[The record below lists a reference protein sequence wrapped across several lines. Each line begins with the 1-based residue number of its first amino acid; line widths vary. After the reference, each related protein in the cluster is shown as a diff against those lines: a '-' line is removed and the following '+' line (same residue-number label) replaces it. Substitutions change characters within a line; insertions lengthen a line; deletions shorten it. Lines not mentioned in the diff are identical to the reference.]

1 MIDIPLQIILN
12 ALAAIVVVL
21 IHEGVKYYYSLVLMH
36 PIYRE
41 REDKRFRPK
50 RYIDPIG
57 LIFFTFGSIGWQKPG
72 EFSPARFKD
81 KERSLLSLSIIGL
94 VANILVMLALIP
106 LFRWLDQPL
115 AMNSPV
121 HTYLLY
127 FVYRLIYFNFALVI
141 INLLPIPPLDMSKI
155 IYALNPSFYFR
166 MIQNERIIHAVFILL
181 LAFNIV
187 FLFVNSIFV
196 PVMQLFGI

>member
-1 MIDIPLQIILN
+1 MIDIPLQILLN
-12 ALAAIVVVL
+12 ALAAVIVML
-21 IHEGVKYYYSLVLMH
+21 IHEGAKHYYALVLMH

-41 REDKRFRPK
+41 REDKRFYPK

-94 VANILVMLALIP
+94 VSNILVMLALIP
-106 LFRWLDQPL
+106 LYRWLYVPTS
-115 AMNSPV
+115 MNAFV
-121 HTYLLY
+121 QGYLIY
-127 FVYRLIYFNFALVI
+127 FVGRLIYFNFALVI
-141 INLLPIPPLDMSKI
+141 INLLPIPPMDMSKI

-181 LAFNIV
+181 IAFNIIY
-187 FLFVNSIFV
+187 LFVNSIFG
-196 PVMQLFGI
+196 PVMQVFGI